1 MIQAAEAIKKPLARD
16 RSKVKRGFSGN
27 IDRTGGDRGAGLI
40 EGFSVITR
48 GEALGHRMWCDS
60 EFLQQ
65 VHDAINAAGDA
76 GLKCRFTHPSL
87 SGDGMGKFLG
97 NLKNASLEGDQV
109 FADLHFSESSHKT
122 PDGDLA
128 EYVMNLAE
136 EDPDKFGSSIV
147 FMHDSEAEEAFYV
160 EHKNEDSGNFESPD
174 PDNKKQ
180 YYHVRLQQ
188 LFGADIV
195 DDPAANPGGLF
206 HRGQEI
212 AQEATQLMEYALD
225 LEGASLPD
233 LAQFDV
239 DPDRVKK
246 FFERFLDS
254 HGLELT
260 TKKEEEPMTDPK
272 TSQQSEKTESQNAE
286 NKTEQSQ
293 KTEQTHP
300 AGNKTEPSGR
310 SEYAA
315 ELKQFTDAFGA
326 ENGTKWFTEPKSFSE
341 AQTEYIG
348 VLKQQLAAK
357 DEEIKGLQEK
367 LSSIDTGE
375 TQAFESQNGEG
386 KDGKGGKD
394 GLRNCF
400 NIARRS
406 KN

>member
-1 MIQAAEAIKKPLARD
+1 MIQAAEALKKPLKRD
-16 RSKVKRGFSGN
+16 RSKTKRGFSGEV
-27 IDRTGGDRGAGLI
+27 IRDGGDRGMGLI
-40 EGFSVITR
+40 KGLSVITR
-48 GEALGHRMWCDS
+48 GEALGHDMWCDG

-97 NLKNASLEGDQV
+97 NLKNASLKGDQV
-109 FADLHFSESSHKT
+109 FADLHFSETSHKT

-128 EYVMNLAE
+128 EYVMGFAE

-147 FMHDSEAEEAFYV
+147 FMHDRKAEEVFYA
-160 EHKNEDSGNFESPD
+160 ENKSEDSGDFQSPD
-174 PDNKKQ
+174 PDNKKNF
-180 YYHVRLQQ
+180 YHVRLKE
-188 LFGADIV
+188 LYGADIV

-272 TSQQSEKTESQNAE
+272 TSQQSQQSE
-286 NKTEQSQ
+286 NKPDGTPENQPTQQSQ
-293 KTEQTHP
+293 PEQT
-300 AGNKTEPSGR
+300 GR
-310 SEYAA
+310 TEYAA
-315 ELKQFTDAFGA
+315 ELKKYTDAFGSD
-326 ENGTKWFTEPKSFSE
+326 NGTKWFTENKSFSE

-357 DEEIKGLQEK
+357 DVEIEGLQEK
-367 LSSIDTGE
+367 LSSLNTGE
-375 TQAFESQNGEG
+375 TELLESASTEG
-386 KDGKGGKD
+386 GGKKSFRD
-394 GLRNCF
+394 LVKIRRN
-400 NIARRS
+400 
-406 KN
+406 